1 MDRGVWRA
9 TVHAVAELDMTEQLT
24 PTCEIA
30 KQATIAIIYD
40 NIIIYSNIS
49 LYSDNIIIAI
59 MLT

>member
-9 TVHAVAELDMTEQLT
+9 TVHAVAELDTTDQLT

-30 KQATIAIIYD
+30 KQATIAIIY

-59 MLT
+59 MVT